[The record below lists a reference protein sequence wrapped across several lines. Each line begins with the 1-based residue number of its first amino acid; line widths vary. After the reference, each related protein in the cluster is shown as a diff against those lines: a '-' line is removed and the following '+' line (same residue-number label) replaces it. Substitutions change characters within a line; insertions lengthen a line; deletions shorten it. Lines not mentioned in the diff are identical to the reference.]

1 MELVDQVIKNLY
13 QFFNDQ
19 VELYMINVINTDSNE
34 SPTKRQNS
42 MDRSRTN
49 SRGKSTIDQLQR
61 QTMKI
66 TEQESFI

>member
-66 TEQESFI
+66 TE